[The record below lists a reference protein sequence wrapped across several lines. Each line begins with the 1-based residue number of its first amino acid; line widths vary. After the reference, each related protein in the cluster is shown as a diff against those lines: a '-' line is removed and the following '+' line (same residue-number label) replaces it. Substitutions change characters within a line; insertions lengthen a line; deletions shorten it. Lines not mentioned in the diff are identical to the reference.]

1 MARSDYSQDGSCPGA
16 GPFLRSL
23 LTSNTSTT
31 NTSNNIGRERLKFGT
46 KPPIGCSKQQHVD
59 NRTEVETA
67 GAPSRAPP
75 SSEAKRD
82 LAN

>member
-1 MARSDYSQDGSCPGA
+1 M
-16 GPFLRSL
+16 
-23 LTSNTSTT
+23 NI
-31 NTSNNIGRERLKFGT
+31 SNNIGCEPLMFAVM
-46 KPPIGCSKQQHVD
+46 PPMGCSKQHVD

-67 GAPSRAPP
+67 EAPSRAPP